1 MTVRVALP
9 WRQYLCRVCGL
20 VYDER
25 LGDTDSGLAA
35 GTRFEDIP
43 DDWAC
48 PICGV
53 GKADFE
59 LFVHAPVVALRRA
72 ARPSAQRQPGV
83 VIVGAGR
90 AGWQVAQALRA
101 AGHAGAITIISA
113 CPGDVY
119 DKPMLSVAV
128 ARGLDLDR
136 LVRESADAAAARPAC
151 R

>member
-1 MTVRVALP
+1 MKGVVALP

-25 LGDTDSGLAA
+25 LGDADSGLAA

-53 GKADFE
+53 GKGDFE
-59 LFVHAPVVALRRA
+59 LYVHAPAVALRRT

-101 AGHAGAITIISA
+101 AGHTAAITIISA

-128 ARGLDLDR
+128 ARGLDLEK
-136 LVRESADAAAARPAC
+136 LVREIGRAHV
-151 R
+151 